1 MMDLLFQRNL
11 QMAMLNVGQFE
22 HALNELLAWLDK
34 TDETLDDIST
44 SYGDPKK
51 IEIELAKLKVNHLSL
66 NVIIFFKLCMI
77 DDILS

>member
-1 MMDLLFQRNL
+1 
-11 QMAMLNVGQFE
+11 MAMLNVGQFE

-51 IEIELAKLKVNHLSL
+51 IEIELAKLKVHHLSI
-66 NVIIFFKLCMI
+66 NVNKFIKKFMGYDIFMLI
-77 DDILS
+77 